1 MANNDIITKI
11 TDIIIKETVD
21 KKIPTIIILSEI
33 ERDDLIKSLFWTIK
47 TGNKNEESFT
57 ADDWKEVAEIMR
69 KLSEIPLLIKNNY
82 EIDNLKGDIEY
93 FIREIGS
100 RKGIVVINSD
110 KIKEK
115 DFTTTEN
122 ISIIVI

>member
-1 MANNDIITKI
+1 MTDNNIITKI

-33 ERDDLIKSLFWTIK
+33 ERDDLVKSLFWTIK
-47 TGNKNEESFT
+47 TDNKNEESFT
-57 ADDWKEVAEIMR
+57 ADDWKEVTEIMR
-69 KLSEIPLLIKNNY
+69 KLSGIPLLIKNDY
-82 EIDNLKGDIEY
+82 EIDNLKEDIEY
-93 FIREIGS
+93 FIREMGS

-110 KIKEK
+110 KIKEN